1 MSHDLL
7 AFLSGMFCG
16 CFFGIGVTVV
26 FAWRVLRAV
35 VRFAVL
41 SRKSRAQ

>member
-26 FAWRVLRAV
+26 FMWKVLRAV